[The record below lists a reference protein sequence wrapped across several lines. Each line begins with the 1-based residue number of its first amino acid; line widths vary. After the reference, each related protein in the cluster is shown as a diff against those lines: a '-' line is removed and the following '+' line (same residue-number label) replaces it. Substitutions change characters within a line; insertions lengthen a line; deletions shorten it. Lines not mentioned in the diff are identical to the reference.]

1 MIEAGGETTPEVE
14 EEVLQEED
22 AEEFLQM
29 SLVEERIR
37 IQVNQVA
44 RGLINKK
51 FNVIIVINLVIMHMN
66 AERNNMTKEGKP
78 KSIDEHQS
86 SVECNVRGICISN

>member
-1 MIEAGGETTPEVE
+1 MVEAGGETNPEAE

-22 AEEFLQM
+22 ATEVLQM

-37 IQVNQVA
+37 IQVSQVA

-51 FNVIIVINLVIMHMN
+51 FNVIIVINLVIIHMN
-66 AERNNMTKEGKP
+66 VGRNNMTKEGKSHIIRP
-78 KSIDEHQS
+78 TPSLHQAQ
-86 SVECNVRGICISN
+86 C